1 MPRRCALASTT
12 DADTPARRATPRRTQ
27 TRKRLLCAAY
37 QVFAEEGFGRAS
49 VERVCDR
56 AGFTRGAFYSNFTSL
71 DELFL
76 AMWEQRSAAMI
87 AGVRASLDGFSVEG
101 DADIRAA
108 IERLDRAVPIDEDW
122 FRITAEFTSH
132 ALRTPGLRRVMAE
145 REEAI
150 IAALMPTIVT
160 ALARVGRTVPDPDA
174 LGQALVAVHDG
185 TAVQVLMEP
194 RSRKVRTRRT
204 DLFCHLVLAYSTE
217 T

>member
-1 MPRRCALASTT
+1 MASTT
-12 DADTPARRATPRRTQ
+12 DADTPVRRVTRRRTE
-27 TRKRLLCAAY
+27 TRKRLLTAAY

-49 VERVCDR
+49 VERVCER
-56 AGFTRGAFYSNFTSL
+56 AGYTRGAFYSNFTSL

-87 AGVRASLDGFSVEG
+87 AGIRATLDGFSVDG
-101 DADIRAA
+101 ISDIRAA
-108 IERLDRAVPIDEDW
+108 VERLDRAVPIDEDW

-132 ALRTPGLRRVMAE
+132 ALRTPSLRQVMAG

-150 IAALMPTIVT
+150 VAALMPTIVA
-160 ALARVGRTVPDPDA
+160 ALARVGRTVPDPVA

-194 RSRKVRTRRT
+194 RSRKVRMRRT
-204 DLFCHLVLAYSTE
+204 DLFCHIVLAYSTE
-217 T
+217 TEG

>member
-1 MPRRCALASTT
+1 MASTT
-12 DADTPARRATPRRTQ
+12 DADTPARRVTRRRTE
-27 TRKRLLCAAY
+27 TRKRLLTAAY
-37 QVFAEEGFGRAS
+37 EVFAEEGFGRAS

-87 AGVRASLDGFSVEG
+87 AGVRATLDGFSVDG
-101 DADIRAA
+101 VVDVRTAV
-108 IERLDRAVPIDEDW
+108 ERLDRAVPIDEDW
-122 FRITAEFTSH
+122 YRITAEFTTH
-132 ALRTPGLRRVMAE
+132 ALRTPGLRQVMAE

-150 IAALMPTIVT
+150 VAALMPTIVT
-160 ALARVGRTVPDPDA
+160 ALSRIGRTVPDPVA

-204 DLFCHLVLAYSTE
+204 DLFCHIVLAYSTE
-217 T
+217 TEG

>member
-1 MPRRCALASTT
+1 MASTT
-12 DADTPARRATPRRTQ
+12 DADIRARRVPRRRAE
-27 TRKRLLCAAY
+27 TRKRLLTAAY

-49 VERVCDR
+49 VERVCER

-87 AGVRASLDGFSVEG
+87 AGIRVTLDAFSVEG
-101 DADIRAA
+101 VGDIRAA

-132 ALRTPGLRRVMAE
+132 ALRTPGLRQVMAE

-150 IAALMPTIVT
+150 VAALMPTIVG
-160 ALARVGRTVPDPDA
+160 ALARVGRTVPDPVA

-194 RSRKVRTRRT
+194 RSRKVRARRT
-204 DLFCHLVLAYSTE
+204 DLICHLVLAYSTE
-217 T
+217 AEG

>member
-1 MPRRCALASTT
+1 MASTT
-12 DADTPARRATPRRTQ
+12 DADTPVRRVTRRRTE
-27 TRKRLLCAAY
+27 TRKRLLTAAY

-49 VERVCDR
+49 VERVCER
-56 AGFTRGAFYSNFTSL
+56 AGYTRGAFYSNFTSL

-87 AGVRASLDGFSVEG
+87 AGIRATLDGFSVDG
-101 DADIRAA
+101 IADIRAA

-132 ALRTPGLRRVMAE
+132 ALRTPSLRQVMAG

-150 IAALMPTIVT
+150 VAALMPTIVA
-160 ALARVGRTVPDPDA
+160 ALARVGRTVPDPVA

-194 RSRKVRTRRT
+194 RSRKVRMRRT
-204 DLFCHLVLAYSTE
+204 DLFCHIVLVYSTE
-217 T
+217 TEG